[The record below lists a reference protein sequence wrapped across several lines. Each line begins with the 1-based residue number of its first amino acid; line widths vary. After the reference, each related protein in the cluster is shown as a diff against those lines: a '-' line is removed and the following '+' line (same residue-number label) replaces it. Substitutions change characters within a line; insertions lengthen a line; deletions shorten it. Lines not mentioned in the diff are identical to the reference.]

1 MQPTARY
8 WIERQPRT
16 KGTPLP
22 LTEIASTHYP
32 PGPSYRDRLH
42 NPGLLRLSTHQ
53 FLERNAKTYG
63 DIVHYKAFGR
73 HVFQF
78 NHPEMVQEVLV
89 RDAAMQHRGIVMQRA
104 KFVLGEGLLT
114 SEEPL
119 HMRQRRLIQPGFH
132 RQRIADYGRTM
143 LQFAGEMTS
152 RWPSGDSFDIH
163 RSMLELTL
171 RITGKCLFD
180 SDVESEVKT
189 ISDSVTAFMGFLPLA
204 FLPYPHLL
212 LKIPFGFP
220 GRIRKSQKKLDS
232 LIYTMIADRRSSGVD
247 HGDLLSMLLAS
258 QDSEGGTGGMTDR
271 QIRDEC
277 LTLLLAGHETT
288 ANGLS
293 FIFFLMAQHPD
304 VQETV
309 FAEASAI
316 FGNAFSQPLRAAEI
330 YDRLPYSQRVVSE
343 ALRMYPPVWVTART
357 AAVSYAYRGLA
368 IPAGS
373 LLLVPQIAIHRDARW
388 YPEPMHFNPDR
399 FLPEAS
405 AARPRHAYF
414 PFGAGSRICIGENF
428 AWMEAVLVLA
438 SVIRNWRLRFN
449 GPVPAELPLSAQI
462 SLRPRDGVVVS
473 ATKR

>member
-1 MQPTARY
+1 VTQS
-8 WIERQPRT
+8 
-16 KGTPLP
+16 
-22 LTEIASTHYP
+22 ASTHYP
-32 PGPSYRDRLH
+32 PGPSYRDRLR
-42 NPGLLRLSTHQ
+42 NPGLLKLSTHE
-53 FLERNAKTYG
+53 FLERNARTFG
-63 DIVHYKAFGR
+63 DLVHYKAFGR

-78 NHPEMVQEVLV
+78 NHPEMVQDVLV

-114 SEEPL
+114 SEEPV
-119 HMRQRRLIQPGFH
+119 HMRQRRLVQPGFH
-132 RQRIADYGRTM
+132 RQRIAAYGETM
-143 LQFAGEMTS
+143 LQFADEMME
-152 RWPSGDSFDIH
+152 RWQSGSSFDVH

-180 SDVESEVKT
+180 SNVESDVKT

-212 LKIPFGFP
+212 LKIPFGFI
-220 GRIRKSQKKLDS
+220 GRIQKSQKKLDS
-232 LIYTMIADRRSSGVD
+232 LIYTMIADRRSSGID

-258 QDSEGGTGGMTDR
+258 QDLEGSTGGMTAR
-271 QIRDEC
+271 QVRDEC

-293 FIFFLMAQHPD
+293 FVFFLMAQHPD
-304 VQETV
+304 VQEKV
-309 FAEASAI
+309 CAEASSV
-316 FGNAFSQPLRAAEI
+316 FGSSHSDSRPTAADIYEGLR
-330 YDRLPYSQRVVSE
+330 YCQRVVAE
-343 ALRMYPPVWVTART
+343 ALRLYPPVWVTART
-357 AAVSYAYRGLA
+357 AAVSYAYRGLE
-368 IPAGS
+368 IPVGS

-399 FLPEAS
+399 FLPEAT
-405 AARPRHAYF
+405 AGRPRHAYF

-438 SVIRNWRLRFN
+438 SVIRKWRIGFD
-449 GPVPAELPLSAQI
+449 GPVPTELPMSAQI
-462 SLRPRDGVVVS
+462 SLRPRDPVVVS

>member
-1 MQPTARY
+1 M
-8 WIERQPRT
+8 
-16 KGTPLP
+16 
-22 LTEIASTHYP
+22 TETASTLYP
-32 PGPSYRDRLH
+32 PGPSYRDRLR
-42 NPGLLRLSTHQ
+42 NPGLLRLSTHE

-78 NHPEMVQEVLV
+78 NHPDMVQEVLV
-89 RDAAMQHRGIVMQRA
+89 RDAAMQHRGIVMQGA

-114 SEEPL
+114 SEEPT
-119 HMRQRRLIQPGFH
+119 HMRQRRLVQPGFH
-132 RQRIADYGRTM
+132 RQRIAAYGETM
-143 LQFAGEMTS
+143 LQFVDEMSS
-152 RWPSGDSFDIH
+152 RWRSNQPFDVH

-189 ISDSVTAFMGFLPLA
+189 ISDAVTAFMGFLPLA
-204 FLPYPHLL
+204 FLPCPRLL

-220 GRIRKSQKKLDS
+220 GRIQKSQKKLDS
-232 LIYTMIADRRSSGVD
+232 LIYTMIADRRNSGVD
-247 HGDLLSMLLAS
+247 HGDLLSMLLAG
-258 QDSEGGTGGMTDR
+258 QDAEGDMGGMTSR

-304 VQETV
+304 VQEKV
-309 FAEASAI
+309 RAEASAV
-316 FGNAFSQPLRAAEI
+316 FGNDPLHPRPTAAEI
-330 YDRLPYSQRVVSE
+330 YERLPYSQRVASE
-343 ALRMYPPVWVTART
+343 ALRLYPPVWVTARA
-357 AAVSYAYRGLA
+357 AAVSYAYRGLS

-373 LLLVPQIAIHRDARW
+373 LLLIPQIAIHRDARW

-414 PFGAGSRICIGENF
+414 PFGAGPRMCIGENF
-428 AWMEAVLVLA
+428 AWMETVLVLA
-438 SVIRNWRLRFN
+438 SLVRDWRLGFH
-449 GPVPAELPLSAQI
+449 GSVPKELALSAQI
-462 SLRPRDGVVVS
+462 SLRPRNGVVIS
-473 ATKR
+473 ATKW

>member
-1 MQPTARY
+1 MNQT
-8 WIERQPRT
+8 
-16 KGTPLP
+16 
-22 LTEIASTHYP
+22 ASTHYP
-32 PGPSYRDRLH
+32 PGPSYRDRMR
-42 NPGLLRLSTHQ
+42 NPGLLRLSTHE
-53 FLERNAKTYG
+53 FLERNAKTFG
-63 DIVHYKAFGR
+63 DLVHYKAFGR

-78 NHPEMVQEVLV
+78 NHPDMVHEVLV

-104 KFVLGEGLLT
+104 KFVLGDGLLT
-114 SEEPL
+114 SEEPV
-119 HMRQRRLIQPGFH
+119 HMRQRRLVQPGFH
-132 RQRIADYGRTM
+132 RQRIAAYGETM
-143 LQFAGEMTS
+143 LQFADEMTW
-152 RWPSGDSFDIH
+152 RWQSGASFDIH

-212 LKIPFGFP
+212 LKIPFGFI
-220 GRIRKSQKKLDS
+220 GRIQKSQKRLDS

-258 QDSEGGTGGMTDR
+258 QDLEGATGSMDAK
-271 QIRDEC
+271 QVRDEC

-293 FIFFLMAQHPD
+293 FIFFLMAQHPE
-304 VQETV
+304 VQEKV
-309 FAEASAI
+309 FAEASSV
-316 FGNAFSQPLRAAEI
+316 FSRDSDSVRPTATQMYEH
-330 YDRLPYSQRVVSE
+330 LPYCQRVVSE
-343 ALRMYPPVWVTART
+343 ALRMYPPVWVTARS
-357 AAVSYAYRGLA
+357 AAVSYAYRGLE

-399 FLPEAS
+399 FLPEAV
-405 AARPRHAYF
+405 ATRPRQAYF

-438 SVIRNWRLRFN
+438 SVIHNWRLGFD
-449 GPVPAELPLSAQI
+449 GPVPPELPLSAQI
-462 SLRPRDGVVVS
+462 SLRPRDPVVIS

>member
-1 MQPTARY
+1 M
-8 WIERQPRT
+8 
-16 KGTPLP
+16 
-22 LTEIASTHYP
+22 TEIASTHYP
-32 PGPSYRDRLH
+32 PGPSYRDRLR
-42 NPGLLRLSTHQ
+42 NPGLLRLSTHE

-78 NHPEMVQEVLV
+78 NHPEMVQEVLI

-114 SEEPL
+114 SEEPV
-119 HMRQRRLIQPGFH
+119 HMLQRRLIQPGFH
-132 RQRIADYGRTM
+132 RQRIAAYGETM
-143 LQFAGEMTS
+143 LQFADEMTS
-152 RWPSGDSFDIH
+152 RWHSEEPFDIH

-180 SDVESEVKT
+180 SDVEAEVNT

-212 LKIPFGFP
+212 LKIPFGFL
-220 GRIRKSQKKLDS
+220 GRIQKSQKKLDS
-232 LIYTMIADRRSSGVD
+232 LIYKMIADRRSSGVD

-258 QDSEGGTGGMTDR
+258 QDAESPTGGMTDR

-277 LTLLLAGHETT
+277 LTLLLAAHETT

-293 FIFFLMAQHPD
+293 FISFLMAQHPE
-304 VQETV
+304 VQEKV
-309 FAEASAI
+309 FAEASAV
-316 FGNAFSQPLRAAEI
+316 FGNGISHPRPTAADI
-330 YDRLPYSQRVVSE
+330 YGNLPYSQRVVSE

-373 LLLVPQIAIHRDARW
+373 LLLIPQIAIHRDARW
-388 YPEPMHFNPDR
+388 YPEPMRFNPDR

-428 AWMEAVLVLA
+428 AWMESVLVLA
-438 SVIRNWRLRFN
+438 GVIRNWRLGFN
-449 GPVPAELPLSAQI
+449 GPVPTELPLSAQI
-462 SLRPRDGVVVS
+462 SLRPRDGVVIS

>member
-1 MQPTARY
+1 MTQP
-8 WIERQPRT
+8 
-16 KGTPLP
+16 
-22 LTEIASTHYP
+22 ASTQYP
-32 PGPSYRDRLH
+32 PGPSYRDRMR
-42 NPGLLRLSTHQ
+42 NPGLLRLSTHE
-53 FLERNAKTYG
+53 FLEQNAQTFG
-63 DIVHYKAFGR
+63 DLVHYKAFGR

-78 NHPEMVQEVLV
+78 NHPDMVHEVLV

-104 KFVLGEGLLT
+104 KFVLGDGLLT

-119 HMRQRRLIQPGFH
+119 HMRQRRLVQPGFH
-132 RQRIADYGRTM
+132 RQRIAAYGETM
-143 LQFAGEMTS
+143 LQFADEMAS
-152 RWPSGDSFDIH
+152 CWQSGSSFDIH

-212 LKIPFGFP
+212 LKIPFGFI
-220 GRIRKSQKKLDS
+220 GRIQKSQKKLDS
-232 LIYTMIADRRSSGVD
+232 LIYTMIAERRNSGVD

-258 QDSEGGTGGMTDR
+258 QDLEGSTGSMSAK
-271 QIRDEC
+271 QVRDEC

-293 FIFFLMAQHPD
+293 FIFFLMAQHAD
-304 VQETV
+304 VQEKV
-309 FAEASAI
+309 FAEASSV
-316 FGNAFSQPLRAAEI
+316 FRQDLGGLRPTATEI
-330 YDRLPYSQRVVSE
+330 YEHLPYCQRVVSE

-357 AAVSYAYRGLA
+357 AAVSYAYRGLE
-368 IPAGS
+368 IPDGS

-399 FLPEAS
+399 FLPGAV
-405 AARPRHAYF
+405 ATRPRHAYF

-438 SVIRNWRLRFN
+438 SVIRKWRLGFN
-449 GPVPAELPLSAQI
+449 GLVPTGLPLSAQI
-462 SLRPRDGVVVS
+462 SLRPRDPVVISV
-473 ATKR
+473 TKR

>member
-1 MQPTARY
+1 
-8 WIERQPRT
+8 
-16 KGTPLP
+16 
-22 LTEIASTHYP
+22 
-32 PGPSYRDRLH
+32 
-42 NPGLLRLSTHQ
+42 
-53 FLERNAKTYG
+53 
-63 DIVHYKAFGR
+63 
-73 HVFQF
+73 
-78 NHPEMVQEVLV
+78 MVQEVLV

-104 KFVLGEGLLT
+104 KFVLGDGLLT

-119 HMRQRRLIQPGFH
+119 HMRQRRLVQPGFH
-132 RQRIADYGRTM
+132 RERIAAYGETM
-143 LQFAGEMTS
+143 LQFADEMTT
-152 RWPSGDSFDIH
+152 RWQSGSSFDIH

-212 LKIPFGFP
+212 LKIPFGFI
-220 GRIRKSQKKLDS
+220 GRIQKSQKKLDR
-232 LIYTMIADRRSSGVD
+232 LIYTMIADRRSSGID
-247 HGDLLSMLLAS
+247 HGDLLSMLLTS
-258 QDSEGGTGGMTDR
+258 QDSEGANGGMTA
-271 QIRDEC
+271 QQVRDEC

-293 FIFFLMAQHPD
+293 FIFFLMAQHPA
-304 VQETV
+304 VQEKV
-309 FAEASAI
+309 FAEASSA
-316 FGNAFSQPLRAAEI
+316 FGTTNARPTAMDI
-330 YDRLPYSQRVVSE
+330 YERLPYCQRVVSE
-343 ALRMYPPVWVTART
+343 GLRMYPPVWVTART
-357 AAVSYAYRGLA
+357 AAVPYAYRGLE

-388 YPEPMHFNPDR
+388 YPEPMRFNPDR

-438 SVIRNWRLRFN
+438 CVIRKWRLGFD
-449 GPVPAELPLSAQI
+449 GPAPTELPLSAQI
-462 SLRPRDGVVVS
+462 SLRPRDPVVVL

>member
-1 MQPTARY
+1 MTQPGSS
-8 WIERQPRT
+8 Q
-16 KGTPLP
+16 
-22 LTEIASTHYP
+22 YP
-32 PGPSYRDRLH
+32 PGPTYRDRLR
-42 NPGLLRLSTHQ
+42 NPGLLKLSTHE
-53 FLERNAKTYG
+53 FLKRNAETFG
-63 DIVHYKAFGR
+63 DLVHFRAFGR
-73 HVFQF
+73 DVFQF
-78 NHPEMVQEVLV
+78 NHPEMVQDVLV

-119 HMRQRRLIQPGFH
+119 HMRRRRLVQPGFH
-132 RQRIADYGRTM
+132 RPRIAAYGETM
-143 LQFAGEMTS
+143 LQFADETME
-152 RWPSGDSFDIH
+152 RWQSGSSFDVH

-180 SDVESEVKT
+180 SNVESDVKT

-212 LKIPFGFP
+212 LKIPFGFI
-220 GRIRKSQKKLDS
+220 GRIQKSQKKLDS
-232 LIYTMIADRRSSGVD
+232 LIYTMIADRRSSGID

-258 QDSEGGTGGMTDR
+258 QDMEGSSGGMTA
-271 QIRDEC
+271 QQVRDEC

-293 FIFFLMAQHPD
+293 FVFFLMAQHPD
-304 VQETV
+304 VQEKV
-309 FAEASAI
+309 FTEAASV
-316 FGNAFSQPLRAAEI
+316 FGTASSDKGSTATDIYEGLR
-330 YDRLPYSQRVVSE
+330 YCQRVVAE
-343 ALRMYPPVWVTART
+343 ALRLYPPVWVTART
-357 AAVSYAYRGLA
+357 AAVSYTYRGLQIA
-368 IPAGS
+368 AGS

-388 YPEPMHFNPDR
+388 YPEPMRFDPER

-438 SVIRNWRLRFN
+438 SVIRKWRIGFD
-449 GPVPAELPLSAQI
+449 GPVPTELPLISQI
-462 SLRPRDGVVVS
+462 SLRPRDPVVVS
-473 ATKR
+473 VTKR

>member
-1 MQPTARY
+1 VAQP
-8 WIERQPRT
+8 
-16 KGTPLP
+16 
-22 LTEIASTHYP
+22 ASTQYP
-32 PGPSYRDRLH
+32 PGPSHRDRLR
-42 NPGLLRLSTHQ
+42 NPGLLRLSTHE
-53 FLERNAKTYG
+53 FLERNARTFG
-63 DIVHYKAFGR
+63 DLVHYKAFGR

-78 NHPEMVQEVLV
+78 NHPDMVQEVLV

-104 KFVLGEGLLT
+104 KFVLGDGLLT

-119 HMRQRRLIQPGFH
+119 HMRQRRLVQPGFH
-132 RQRIADYGRTM
+132 RQRIAAYGEIM
-143 LQFAGEMTS
+143 LQFTDEMTS
-152 RWPSGDSFDIH
+152 RWHSESPFDIH

-212 LKIPFGFP
+212 LKIPFGFI
-220 GRIRKSQKKLDS
+220 GRIQKSQKKLDS
-232 LIYTMIADRRSSGVD
+232 LIYTMIADRRNSGID
-247 HGDLLSMLLAS
+247 HGDLLSMLLAG
-258 QDSEGGTGGMTDR
+258 QDIEGSTGGMTAR
-271 QIRDEC
+271 QVRDEC

-293 FIFFLMAQHPD
+293 FILFLMAQHPD
-304 VQETV
+304 VQDKV
-309 FAEASAI
+309 FAEASSA
-316 FGNAFSQPLRAAEI
+316 FGTASSDSRPTAADI
-330 YDRLPYSQRVVSE
+330 YERLPYCQRVVSE

-357 AAVSYAYRGLA
+357 AAVAYAYRGLE
-368 IPAGS
+368 IPIGS

-388 YPEPMHFNPDR
+388 YPEPMHFDPDR
-399 FLPEAS
+399 FLPQAI

-438 SVIRNWRLRFN
+438 SVIRNWHLGFT
-449 GPVPAELPLSAQI
+449 GPAPTELPLCAQI
-462 SLRPRDGVVVS
+462 SLRPRDPVMVS

>member
-1 MQPTARY
+1 MR
-8 WIERQPRT
+8 
-16 KGTPLP
+16 
-22 LTEIASTHYP
+22 
-32 PGPSYRDRLH
+32 
-42 NPGLLRLSTHQ
+42 NPGLLRLSTHE
-53 FLERNAKTYG
+53 FLERNAKTFG

-114 SEEPL
+114 SEEPV
-119 HMRQRRLIQPGFH
+119 HMRQRRLVQPGFH
-132 RQRIADYGRTM
+132 RQRIAAYGETM
-143 LQFAGEMTS
+143 LQFSDEMTS
-152 RWPSGDSFDIH
+152 RWRTGTSFDIH
-163 RSMLELTL
+163 GSMLELTL

-212 LKIPFGFP
+212 LKIPFGFI
-220 GRIRKSQKKLDS
+220 GRIQKSQKKLDG
-232 LIYTMIADRRSSGVD
+232 LIYKMIAERKSSGID

-258 QDSEGGTGGMTDR
+258 QDLEGATGTMNA
-271 QIRDEC
+271 QQVRDEC

-293 FIFFLMAQHPD
+293 FIFFLMAQHRD
-304 VQETV
+304 VQEKV
-309 FAEASAI
+309 FAEASAV
-316 FGNAFSQPLRAAEI
+316 FGNASSDAHPTAADI
-330 YDRLPYSQRVVSE
+330 YEHLPYCQRVVSE

-357 AAVSYAYRGLA
+357 AAASYAYRGME

-399 FLPEAS
+399 FLPDAI

-438 SVIRNWRLRFN
+438 SVVRNWSFGFN
-449 GPVPAELPLSAQI
+449 GPTPNELPLSAQI
-462 SLRPRDGVVVS
+462 SLRPRDPVIVSVV
-473 ATKR
+473 KREMARLQ